1 MEKEDKMFNYYQPTK
16 IHFGPGRLREI
27 GKITK
32 KHGNRCLLVSTA
44 DEPLIPLYERVKDLL
59 SAEEIKVFHF
69 DQVSPNPTTE
79 IIEEGLRFLN
89 ENPCDFVLAVGG
101 GSSIDVAKALAFVNG
116 KIEIDWKEVF
126 FYDSPFEDYHTY
138 NEKMLPIISI
148 PTTSG
153 TGSHVTQASVITS
166 GKEKVSFYHP
176 DLFSKECIVD
186 SELTLTLPNSITA
199 ATGFD
204 AFTHAFE
211 SYINPRASYYS
222 EMDSITAMKLIV
234 QYLPKVLKD
243 PKNLDFRI
251 KMSMADTLAGRAL
264 ANSGADAPHPL
275 SELIGGIVPI
285 PHGNALS
292 VVYPSFI
299 KYGYDK
305 YQKKMDKIASI
316 FNPASQNL
324 YRELTEFLSIIGLDR
339 SLQEYHVDKTDFN
352 EMIASPMLDHL
363 PFGNRDFLE
372 KILHE
377 SYEKK

>member
-1 MEKEDKMFNYYQPTK
+1 MFNYYQPTN
-16 IHFGPGRLREI
+16 IHFGPSRLQEI
-27 GKITK
+27 GQITK
-32 KHGNRCLLVSTA
+32 KYGNRCLLVSTA
-44 DEPLIPLYERVKDLL
+44 DEPLMPLYERIKELL
-59 SAEEIKVFHF
+59 SVEEIKVFHF
-69 DQVSPNPTTE
+69 NQVSPNPTTE

-116 KIEIDWKEVF
+116 KTEINWKEVF
-126 FYDSPFEDYHTY
+126 SYDSPFEDYAAY
-138 NEKMLPIISI
+138 NEKILPIISI

-153 TGSHVTQASVITS
+153 TGSHVTQASVITK
-166 GKEKVSFYHP
+166 GKDKLSFYHH

-211 SYINPRASYYS
+211 SYINPRASFYS
-222 EMDSITAMKLIV
+222 EMDSIGAMKLIV
-234 QYLPKVLKD
+234 QYLPKALEN
-243 PKNLDFRI
+243 PENINYRI
-251 KMSMADTLAGRAL
+251 KLSLADTLAGRAL
-264 ANSGADAPHPL
+264 SNSGADAPHPL

-292 VVYPSFI
+292 VVYPPFI
-299 KYGYDK
+299 KYGYKK
-305 YQKKMDKIASI
+305 YQEKMDTVASI
-316 FNPASQNL
+316 FNPTSQDL
-324 YRELTEFLSIIGLDR
+324 YKELTEFLATIGLNK
-339 SLQEYHVDKTDFN
+339 SLEEYHVDKADFD

-363 PFGNRDFLE
+363 PFGNRAFLE

-377 SYEKK
+377 SYKKNN